1 MIAKMIYF
9 IRQWRIARLER
20 IISKLKRRQRAAWNR
35 HMARSGIMATRTPVP
50 EFLRRRA
57 P

>member
-20 IISKLKRRQRAAWNR
+20 VVAKLKRRNRANWNKR
-35 HMARSGIMATRTPVP
+35 KARLGVMATRTRPVVP
-50 EFLRRRA
+50 EFLRK
-57 P
+57 